1 MDGLEDSVLQ
11 WEILAAILD
20 FLVVVNCCEIDNNS
34 NFVSYDIRKLKN
46 LGSTNVAKTAGQ
58 LHNDMYYKEKV
69 NWLNTQGSNNKLH

>member
-20 FLVVVNCCEIDNNS
+20 FLVVANCCEIGNNS

-58 LHNDMYYKEKV
+58 LHNDMYY
-69 NWLNTQGSNNKLH
+69 